1 MQQKSQRWRRAVT
14 ASATSC
20 VATTVAR
27 HFSAIGLVTSTKTG
41 QPWNICSVP
50 DSGENSLL
58 PQHTDTRAEK
68 QARTHAMLGFIH
80 ALLSL
85 KETSLK

>member
-1 MQQKSQRWRRAVT
+1 V
-14 ASATSC
+14 
-20 VATTVAR
+20 VR

-50 DSGENSLL
+50 DSGETQPSLL
-58 PQHTDTRAEK
+58 PQYPDPRAEK